1 MGKQAVEQR
10 KDFHD
15 LLGEILTQTS
25 SQSRIQLEEKRVHP
39 EMHVTK
45 THQKGNFG
53 VNIGRFTDVSRFDKA
68 TGIARATVD
77 AVLHSHQH

>member
-1 MGKQAVEQR
+1 
-10 KDFHD
+10 
-15 LLGEILTQTS
+15 
-25 SQSRIQLEEKRVHP
+25 
-39 EMHVTK
+39 MHVTK